1 MHKPSSLKD
10 YIVAFSITIGLAI
23 LFSLYLLTRQGYI
36 LSAPTGID
44 VLTVPNK
51 ILASVAMTLLAF
63 TLLIGPLTRYFDRFD
78 TWLGYRKEIGIV
90 AGFLAVLHG
99 VVSYYLLPITFP
111 NEWIDWG
118 SLQFGAGLVGAIIL
132 ASLFAVSFRKAI
144 MILTASRWW
153 FFQRFGLHVVIVA
166 TLIHVYV
173 MKWDSWVLWFQTNG
187 TPTPETVAPWLP
199 GLALLTTLFIT
210 WVVVV
215 RLYES
220 FFLFRSL
227 GVIPKEISMDPILKA
242 NGRRFFFLSFSVF
255 VLLKIIIVFRFVL

>member
-10 YIVAFSITIGLAI
+10 YLVAFSIAGALAVVFSI
-23 LFSLYLLTRQGYI
+23 YLFTREGYI
-36 LSAPTGID
+36 LDAPSSID
-44 VLTVPNK
+44 LLTVPNK
-51 ILASVAMTLLAF
+51 ILASVAMMLLAF
-63 TLLIGPLTRYFDRFD
+63 TLLIGPVTRYFDRFD

-99 VVSYYLLPITFP
+99 FVSYYLLPLTFP

-118 SLQFGAGLVGAIIL
+118 SLQFGAGLIGAILL
-132 ASLFAVSFRKAI
+132 ASLFAISFRKAI
-144 MILTASRWW
+144 MTLTAPRWW
-153 FFQRFGLHVVIVA
+153 FFQRFGLHIVIVA

-173 MKWDSWVLWFQTNG
+173 MKWDSWVLWLRTSDA
-187 TPTPETVAPWLP
+187 PTPETVAPWLP

-210 WVVVV
+210 WVVIV

-227 GVIPKEISMDPILKA
+227 GITPKEISMDPVLKA
-242 NGRRFFFLSFSVF
+242 KGRRFLLFSFLIFA
-255 VLLKIIIVFRFVL
+255 LLKLIILLRCIL

>member
-10 YIVAFSITIGLAI
+10 YLVAFSITGGLAVI
-23 LFSLYLLTRQGYI
+23 FSIYLFTREGYI
-36 LSAPTGID
+36 LNAPANVD
-44 VLTVPNK
+44 LLTVPNK
-51 ILASVAMTLLAF
+51 ILASIAMTLLAF

-99 VVSYYLLPITFP
+99 LVSYYLLPNTFP
-111 NEWIDWG
+111 KEWIEW
-118 SLQFGAGLVGAIIL
+118 SALQFGAGLVGAILL
-132 ASLFAVSFRKAI
+132 ASLFAISFRKAI
-144 MILTASRWW
+144 MTLTASRWW
-153 FFQRFGLHVVIVA
+153 FFQRFGLHTVIVA

-173 MKWDSWVLWFQTNG
+173 MKWDSWVLWLN
-187 TPTPETVAPWLP
+187 TPLVSTPETVAPWLP

-210 WVVVV
+210 WVVIV

-227 GVIPKEISMDPILKA
+227 GITPKEISMDPVLKA
-242 NGRRFFFLSFSVF
+242 KGRRFFLWSFSIF
-255 VLLKIIIVFRFVL
+255 VLLKLIILFRCLQ